1 VQSYKQLPLNLY
13 QIQTKFRDEIR
24 PRFGLLRGREFV
36 MKDAYSFDVSKEAA
50 LESYEQMRVAYNKIF
65 TAFGLD
71 YRMVAA
77 DSGDIGGD
85 YSHEFHVLAK
95 TGEDE
100 LIFDPEGDYAVNVE
114 KYDSATAPKP
124 RDQLDTKRGIEIG
137 HIFYLGTTY
146 SAPMEANIQV
156 DGKLQPVHMG
166 CYGIGVSRLIG
177 AAIEQNNDENGIIW
191 PRAIAPYDVHLLNL
205 RPNDAEC
212 TAAVEAEKASLE
224 SQGLEVLVDD
234 TDDSVGAKFSKADLI
249 GVPFQCAI
257 GPKGVKAG
265 MAEWKNRATG
275 EKVERKLG
283 AKFEG

>member
-1 VQSYKQLPLNLY
+1 LY

-36 MKDAYSFDVSKEAA
+36 MKDAYSFDVNKEKA
-50 LESYEQMRVAYNKIF
+50 LESYEQMRVVYNKIF

-71 YRMVAA
+71 YRMVTA

-85 YSHEFHVLAK
+85 YSHEFHVLAE

-100 LIFDPEGDYAVNVE
+100 LIFDPAGDYAVNVE
-114 KYDSATAPKP
+114 KYDPATAPKP

-146 SAPMEANIQV
+146 SEKMGANLQV

-177 AAIEQNNDENGIIW
+177 AAIEQNNDAAGIIW

-205 RPNDAEC
+205 RPGDADC
-212 TAAVEAEKASLE
+212 DAAVAAEKASLE
-224 SQGLEVLVDD
+224 GQGLEVLVDNS
-234 TDDSVGAKFSKADLI
+234 DDSAGAKFAKADLL
-249 GVPFQCAI
+249 GMPYQCAI

-265 MAEWKNRATG
+265 VAEWKARATG
-275 EKVERKLG
+275 EKTERKFG
-283 AKFEG
+283 AKIEV